1 VTTVLDALR
10 KAEQWLRARGV
21 PSPRTDAERILAH
34 ALSVER
40 LDLYLQFARPLEPA
54 ELEVMRE
61 ALRRRGQRE
70 PLAWVLGTVG
80 FHTIDL
86 TVSPGVLVP
95 RPDTETLVDAALSW
109 IATDEDPCYVA
120 DPCTGSGAVGLA
132 IAAVRPGARC
142 YLTDQSDAALENA
155 RKNVAALDLTAR
167 VAVLRG
173 DLLQP
178 IPTNRTIDLVV
189 CNPPYIPSAD
199 INTLEPEVSRW
210 EPRLALDGGPDGLAL
225 VRRLVTAA
233 AARARRGLLLEVGH
247 DQADAV
253 AAMLTAAGFVG
264 VTTWKDLGG
273 HTRVV
278 GGRVAHP
285 A

>member
-1 VTTVLDALR
+1 
-10 KAEQWLRARGV
+10 
-21 PSPRTDAERILAH
+21 
-34 ALSVER
+34 
-40 LDLYLQFARPLEPA
+40 
-54 ELEVMRE
+54 
-61 ALRRRGQRE
+61 
-70 PLAWVLGTVG
+70 
-80 FHTIDL
+80 
-86 TVSPGVLVP
+86 
-95 RPDTETLVDAALSW
+95 LVDAALSW
-109 IATDEDPCYVA
+109 IAADEDPCYVA

-155 RKNVAALDLTAR
+155 RKNVVALDLAAR

-178 IPTNRTIDLVV
+178 IPTSRPIDLVV
-189 CNPPYIPSAD
+189 CNPPYIPSSD
-199 INTLEPEVSRW
+199 INALEPEVSRW
-210 EPRLALDGGPDGLAL
+210 EPRLALDGGPDGLVL
-225 VRRLVTAA
+225 VRRLATTA

-253 AAMLTAAGFVG
+253 AAILDAAGFVG

-278 GGRVAHP
+278 GGRVAS

>member
-1 VTTVLDALR
+1 VTTVLEALR

-34 ALSVER
+34 ALSIER

-54 ELEVMRE
+54 ELDVMRE

-86 TVSPGVLVP
+86 AVSPGVLVP

-109 IATDEDPCYVA
+109 IAADEDPCYVA

-155 RKNVAALDLTAR
+155 RKNVVALDLAAR

-178 IPTNRTIDLVV
+178 IPTSRPIDLVV
-189 CNPPYIPSAD
+189 CNPPYIPSSD
-199 INTLEPEVSRW
+199 INALEPEVSRW
-210 EPRLALDGGPDGLAL
+210 EPRLALDGGPDGLVL
-225 VRRLVTAA
+225 VRRLATTA

-253 AAMLTAAGFVG
+253 AAILDAAGFVG

-278 GGRVAHP
+278 GGRVAS

>member
-1 VTTVLDALR
+1 MTTVLEALR

-34 ALSVER
+34 ALSIER

-54 ELEVMRE
+54 ELDVMRE

-86 TVSPGVLVP
+86 AVSPGVLVP

-109 IATDEDPCYVA
+109 IAADEDPYYVA

-155 RKNVAALDLTAR
+155 RKNVVALDLAAR

-178 IPTNRTIDLVV
+178 IPTSRPIDLVV
-189 CNPPYIPSAD
+189 CNPPYIPSSD
-199 INTLEPEVSRW
+199 ISALEPEVSRW
-210 EPRLALDGGPDGLAL
+210 EPRLALDGGPDGLVL
-225 VRRLVTAA
+225 VRRLATTA

-253 AAMLTAAGFVG
+253 AAILDAAGFVG
-264 VTTWKDLGG
+264 VTPWKDLGG

-278 GGRVAHP
+278 GGRVAS